1 MFNVS
6 KLSNE
11 TKKFIQNIP
20 AVSKNN
26 QEVLAMAVSKVIAN
40 ELVLPSSPVENPID
54 FYLYT
59 TYTGAREVISC
70 INELVVIDINRVQE
84 LVKTFWLVRYNI
96 LFPRKKLYLTNQIAS
111 ESHFFGFSSLLSPTD
126 AVFIQVNTF
135 TLLTLANGFAQMVS
149 EMGVT
154 ETEVTA

>member
-11 TKKFIQNIP
+11 TKNFIQNVPTI
-20 AVSKNN
+20 SKNN
-26 QEVLAMAVSKVIAN
+26 QEVLAMAISKVVAN
-40 ELVLPSSPVENPID
+40 ELVLPSSPVDNAID
-54 FYLYT
+54 FYLHT
-59 TYTGAREVISC
+59 TYAGAREIISC
-70 INELVVIDINRVQE
+70 INELVVVDINRVQE

-135 TLLTLANGFAQMVS
+135 TLLTLANGFSQMVS
-149 EMGVT
+149 EMGVS
-154 ETEVTA
+154 ETADVA